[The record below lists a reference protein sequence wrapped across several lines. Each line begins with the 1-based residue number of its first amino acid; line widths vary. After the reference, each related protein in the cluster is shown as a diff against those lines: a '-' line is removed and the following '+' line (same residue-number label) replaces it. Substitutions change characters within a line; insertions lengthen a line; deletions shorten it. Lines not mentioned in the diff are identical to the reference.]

1 MSLDVPPHTKPAG
14 ISDAVAL
21 EQLGPLRFRGGTHP
35 GSPTRTYGGEVAGQA
50 VLAAGRTV
58 DPSRGIHSA
67 HMHFLL
73 PGDTSVPVEFAV
85 EATRDGGSFSARRV
99 QAIQTGRVIF
109 TMTAS
114 FQVPEDGLE
123 HQVPELDVPGPGATP
138 TPEEMFADDPENLR
152 WVDWLTGSIG
162 LEARFVEL
170 PARAAAARGLRVP
183 PRQRVWLRADAPVGE
198 ARADQAAA
206 LAYVS
211 DILLL
216 SSALGPHELTLQG
229 GRLQFATVDHTIWF
243 HAPIRVDDWFLY
255 DQQSSW
261 AGGGRALCRG
271 EIFDPTGRL
280 CATTMQEGLLRV
292 LDERSKESA

>member
-1 MSLDVPPHTKPAG
+1 MSLDALPDTKLAG
-14 ISDAVAL
+14 IAQAIAL
-21 EQLGPLRFRGGTHP
+21 EQVAPHRFRGGTHP
-35 GSPTRTYGGEVAGQA
+35 GPATRTYGGEVAGQA

-58 DPSRGIHSA
+58 DPARDIHSA

-73 PGDTSVPVEFAV
+73 PGDTSVPVEFEV
-85 EATRDGGSFSARRV
+85 EATRDGGSFSSRRV
-99 QAIQTGRVIF
+99 RAIQKDRVIF

-114 FQVPEDGLE
+114 FQVPESGLE
-123 HQVPELDVPGPGATP
+123 HQVPELDVPDPTATP

-152 WVDWLTGSIG
+152 WVNWLTGGIG
-162 LEARFVEL
+162 LEARFPEL
-170 PARAAAARGLRVP
+170 PARAAAARGLRVA
-183 PRQRVWLRADAPVGE
+183 PRQRVWLRAGAPVSD

-216 SSALGPHELTLQG
+216 SSALGPHELTLQS

-255 DQQSSW
+255 DQQSRW

-271 EIFDPTGRL
+271 EIFDAAGRL

-292 LDERSKESA
+292 LDS

>member
-1 MSLDVPPHTKPAG
+1 MSLDALPDTKLAG
-14 ISDAVAL
+14 IADAIAL
-21 EQLGPLRFRGGTHP
+21 EQLAPHRFRGGTHAGP
-35 GSPTRTYGGEVAGQA
+35 ATRTYGGEVAGQA

-58 DPSRGIHSA
+58 DPARDIHSA

-73 PGDTSVPVEFAV
+73 PGDTSVPVEFDV
-85 EATRDGGSFSARRV
+85 EATRDGGSFSSRRV
-99 QAIQTGRVIF
+99 RAIQRDRVIF

-114 FQVPEDGLE
+114 FQVPESGLE
-123 HQVPELDVPGPGATP
+123 HQVPEVDVPDPSATP

-152 WVDWLTGSIG
+152 WVNWLTSSIG
-162 LEARFVEL
+162 LEARFPEL

-183 PRQRVWLRADAPVGE
+183 PRQRVWLRAKTPVSD

-243 HAPIRVDDWFLY
+243 HAPVRVDDWFLY
-255 DQQSSW
+255 DQQSRW

-271 EIFDPTGRL
+271 EIFDVTGRL

-292 LDERSKESA
+292 LGS